1 MKKHLMWI
9 SALVAGGILV
19 GGIFLMQGGESHMV
33 DVGQGAPDFVL
44 QASNGTTIK
53 LSEFRDKKSV
63 VLFFYPK
70 DDSPGC
76 TREACSF
83 RDAYS
88 EFSGADVKVLGI
100 NSGDL
105 DSHQKFVA
113 KHHLQFPL
121 LVDTGDRVR
130 AAYGVSKTAGII
142 PGRVTFLIDKTGVV
156 RARFSSQFGATQ
168 HVDEMRAAISNLRR
182 G

>member
-1 MKKHLMWI
+1 MKKP
-9 SALVAGGILV
+9 LVWTSGVVVAGILV
-19 GGIFLMQGGESHMV
+19 SGIFLMQGGESHMV
-33 DVGQGAPDFVL
+33 NVGQAAPDFAL
-44 QASNGTTIK
+44 QASNGTAIN
-53 LSEFRDKKSV
+53 LSDFRGKKSV

-88 EFSGADVKVLGI
+88 EFSGADVEVLGI

-105 DSHQKFVA
+105 DSHQKFAA
-113 KHHLQFPL
+113 KQHLQFPL
-121 LVDTGDRVR
+121 LVDADDRVR

-142 PGRVTFLIDKTGVV
+142 PGRVTFLIDKTGLV
-156 RARFSSQFGATQ
+156 RARFSSQFGAAQ
-168 HVDEMRAAISNLRR
+168 HVDEMKVAIRSLRQ